1 MAVMSAGVEDL
12 EIAMI
17 VGETVIAEE
26 VLVALIAILVGVV
39 IVEEDLKEEMIGIVH
54 QLLEALAWIVKESL
68 IVQTKIWSECLLIL
82 DLMKK
87 YRLLIL

>member
-17 VGETVIAEE
+17 EGETVMAEE

-54 QLLEALAWIVKESL
+54 QLLEALGWIVKGNL
-68 IVQTKIWSECLLIL
+68 IVPMKIWFECLSTL

-87 YRLLIL
+87 YLLLIL